1 MRVFVTITTGYK
13 GRDDLLDLTTNSVL
27 GLIFASDTE
36 LGQRHP
42 EIGSDWILCLER
54 CQDIQDNWSVASK
67 VIDFPIDEEDYHLTN
82 KGLYSFMKEKGYHGA
97 ECEVMVTGR
106 RESGPAYAV
115 VLITQW
121 FSKKEGDKTMSE
133 AKKEAAPKEN
143 LNMLVDG
150 VKGTV
155 VGSAG
160 LGITATKKAWGLLSD
175 IVGMSKA
182 AGVAV
187 KEHRAEQKANKD
199 RK

>member
-13 GRDDLLDLTTNSVL
+13 GRDDLLDLAANSVL
-27 GLIFASDTE
+27 GLIFASNTE

-67 VIDFPIDEEDYHLTN
+67 VIDFPMDEEDYHLTN
-82 KGLYSFMKEKGYHGA
+82 KGLFEFMSKKGYHGA

-121 FSKKEGDKTMSE
+121 FSNKEGEVDMSE
-133 AKKEAAPKEN
+133 KKEAAPREN
-143 LNMLVDG
+143 LNMIVDG

-155 VGSAG
+155 IGSAG
-160 LGITATKKAWGLLSD
+160 LGGTAAKKAWGILGD